1 MMSFEFTGPEDF
13 LRRIFPLFAVY
24 VFTDLL

>member
-1 MMSFEFTGPEDF
+1 MMSFEFTEPEDF
-13 LRRIFPLFAVY
+13 LRRILPLFSLC